1 MSKKYLAKILARDLN
16 GLNLISLYC
25 HKSILKIS
33 DIKFLKKNKIF
44 LLSLQRNS
52 IKAKN
57 KNKVLSI
64 CKFEFIDQAK
74 SKNINQ
80 YSSKKN
86 LSLLAID
93 TIKTKNGF
101 EFNLLFSNNGFI
113 TLSSEIIEVTLEDLK
128 EIKWLIDWTQIV
140 KIFKRI

>member
-25 HKSILKIS
+25 HKSILKVS
-33 DIKFLKKNKIF
+33 DIKFLQKNKIF

-64 CKFEFIDQAK
+64 CKFEFIDQAR

-80 YSSKKN
+80 YSPKKN

-93 TIKTKNGF
+93 TIKTKKGF

-128 EIKWLIDWTQIV
+128 EI
-140 KIFKRI
+140 

>member
-25 HKSILKIS
+25 HKSILKVS

-64 CKFEFIDQAK
+64 CKFEFIDRAR

-80 YSSKKN
+80 YSPKKN
-86 LSLLAID
+86 LLLLAID

-101 EFNLLFSNNGFI
+101 EFNLLFSNNSFI

-128 EIKWLIDWTQIV
+128 EIKNDL
-140 KIFKRI
+140 

>member
-25 HKSILKIS
+25 HKSILKVS

-64 CKFEFIDQAK
+64 CKFEFIDQAR

-80 YSSKKN
+80 YSSQKN

-93 TIKTKNGF
+93 TIKTKKGF

-113 TLSSEIIEVTLEDLK
+113 TLFSEIIEVTLEDLK
-128 EIKWLIDWTQIV
+128 EIKNDL
-140 KIFKRI
+140 

>member
-1 MSKKYLAKILARDLN
+1 MSKKYLAKMLARDLN
-16 GLNLISLYC
+16 GLNMISLYC

-33 DIKFLKKNKIF
+33 DIKFLKENKIF

-52 IKAKN
+52 IKTKN

-64 CKFEFIDQAK
+64 CKFEFIDQAR

-80 YSSKKN
+80 YLSKKD

-93 TIKTKNGF
+93 TIKTKKSY
-101 EFNLLFSNNGFI
+101 EFNLLFSNNSFI

-128 EIKWLIDWTQIV
+128 EIKNDL
-140 KIFKRI
+140 

>member
-25 HKSILKIS
+25 HKAKLKIS

-44 LLSLQRNS
+44 LLSLERKS
-52 IKAKN
+52 IKTGN
-57 KNKVLSI
+57 NNKVLSI
-64 CKFEFIDQAK
+64 CKFEFIDQAR

-80 YSSKKN
+80 YSIEKS

-93 TIKTKNGF
+93 TIKTRKGY
-101 EFNLLFSNNGFI
+101 EFNLLFTNNGFI
-113 TLSSEIIEVTLEDLK
+113 TLFSEIIEVTLEDLK
-128 EIKWLIDWTQIV
+128 EIKNDL
-140 KIFKRI
+140 

>member
-25 HKSILKIS
+25 HKSILKVS

-44 LLSLQRNS
+44 LLSIQRNS

-57 KNKVLSI
+57 KKKVLSI
-64 CKFEFIDQAK
+64 CKFEFIDKAK
-74 SKNINQ
+74 AKNINQ
-80 YSSKKN
+80 NSLKKS

-93 TIKTKNGF
+93 TIKTKKGY
-101 EFNLLFSNNGFI
+101 EFNLLFSNNSFI

-128 EIKWLIDWTQIV
+128 EIKDDL
-140 KIFKRI
+140 

>member
-25 HKSILKIS
+25 HKSILKVS

-57 KNKVLSI
+57 ENKVLSI
-64 CKFEFIDQAK
+64 CKFEFIDQAR

-80 YSSKKN
+80 YSPKKN

-93 TIKTKNGF
+93 TIKTKKGF

-128 EIKWLIDWTQIV
+128 EIKND
-140 KIFKRI
+140 

>member
-25 HKSILKIS
+25 HRSILKIS
-33 DIKFLKKNKIF
+33 DIKFLKENKIF

-52 IKAKN
+52 IKTKN

-80 YSSKKN
+80 YSLKKD

-93 TIKTKNGF
+93 TIKTKKGF

-128 EIKWLIDWTQIV
+128 EIKND
-140 KIFKRI
+140 

>member
-1 MSKKYLAKILARDLN
+1 MSKKYLAKILARDLH

-33 DIKFLKKNKIF
+33 DIKFLKENKIF

-52 IKAKN
+52 IKTKN

-64 CKFEFIDQAK
+64 CKFEFIDQAR

-101 EFNLLFSNNGFI
+101 EFNLLFSNNSFI

-128 EIKWLIDWTQIV
+128 EIKNDL
-140 KIFKRI
+140 

>member
-33 DIKFLKKNKIF
+33 DIKFLKENKII

-52 IKAKN
+52 IKTKN

-64 CKFEFIDQAK
+64 CKFEFIDHAK

-80 YSSKKN
+80 YSLKKD

-93 TIKTKNGF
+93 TIKTKKGF

-128 EIKWLIDWTQIV
+128 EIKNDL
-140 KIFKRI
+140 

>member
-25 HKSILKIS
+25 HKSILKVE

-64 CKFEFIDQAK
+64 CKFEFIDQAR

-86 LSLLAID
+86 LLLLAID
-93 TIKTKNGF
+93 TIKTKKGF

-113 TLSSEIIEVTLEDLK
+113 NLSSEIIEVTLEDLK
-128 EIKWLIDWTQIV
+128 EIKNDL
-140 KIFKRI
+140 

>member
-25 HKSILKIS
+25 YKSILKIS
-33 DIKFLKKNKIF
+33 DIKFLKENKIF

-52 IKAKN
+52 IKTKN

-80 YSSKKN
+80 YSLKKD

-93 TIKTKNGF
+93 TIKTKKGF

-128 EIKWLIDWTQIV
+128 EIKNDL
-140 KIFKRI
+140 

>member
-25 HKSILKIS
+25 HKSILKVS

-44 LLSLQRNS
+44 LLSLLRNS

-64 CKFEFIDQAK
+64 CKFEFIDQAR

-93 TIKTKNGF
+93 TIKTKKGY

-128 EIKWLIDWTQIV
+128 EIKNDL
-140 KIFKRI
+140 

>member
-25 HKSILKIS
+25 HKSKLKIS

-44 LLSLQRNS
+44 LLSLERNS
-52 IKAKN
+52 IKSEN
-57 KNKVLSI
+57 KQKVLSI
-64 CKFEFIDQAK
+64 CKFEFIDDAK

-80 YSSKKN
+80 YSPEDA

-93 TIKTKNGF
+93 IIKTNKGY

-128 EIKWLIDWTQIV
+128 EIKND
-140 KIFKRI
+140 

>member
-33 DIKFLKKNKIF
+33 DIKFLKQNKIF

-64 CKFEFIDQAK
+64 CKFEFIDQAR

-128 EIKWLIDWTQIV
+128 EIK
-140 KIFKRI
+140 

>member
-1 MSKKYLAKILARDLN
+1 MSKKYLAKILARDIN

-25 HKSILKIS
+25 HKSKLKIS
-33 DIKFLKKNKIF
+33 EIKFLKKNKIF
-44 LLSLQRNS
+44 LLSIERNS
-52 IKAKN
+52 IKAEN

-80 YSSKKN
+80 NSLEKN

-93 TIKTKNGF
+93 TIKTKKGY
-101 EFNLLFSNNGFI
+101 EFNLLFSNNSFI

-128 EIKWLIDWTQIV
+128 EIKDDL
-140 KIFKRI
+140 

>member
-25 HKSILKIS
+25 HKAKLKIS

-44 LLSLQRNS
+44 LLSLERES
-52 IKAKN
+52 IKTGN
-57 KNKVLSI
+57 NNKVLSI
-64 CKFEFIDQAK
+64 CKFEFIDQAR

-80 YSSKKN
+80 YSIEKS

-93 TIKTKNGF
+93 SIKTKKGY
-101 EFNLLFSNNGFI
+101 EFNLLFTNNGFI
-113 TLSSEIIEVTLEDLK
+113 TLFSEIIEVTLEDLR
-128 EIKWLIDWTQIV
+128 EIKNDY
-140 KIFKRI
+140 

>member
-1 MSKKYLAKILARDLN
+1 MMSKKYLAKILARDLN

-25 HKSILKIS
+25 HKSKLKIS

-44 LLSLQRNS
+44 LLSLERNS
-52 IKAKN
+52 IKSEN
-57 KNKVLSI
+57 KHKVLSI
-64 CKFEFIDQAK
+64 CKFEFIDDAK

-80 YSSKKN
+80 YSPEDAI
-86 LSLLAID
+86 SLLAID
-93 TIKTKNGF
+93 IIKTNKGY

-128 EIKWLIDWTQIV
+128 EIKND
-140 KIFKRI
+140 

>member
-33 DIKFLKKNKIF
+33 DIKFLKENKIF

-52 IKAKN
+52 IKTKN

-64 CKFEFIDQAK
+64 CKFEFIEHAK

-80 YSSKKN
+80 YSLKKD

-93 TIKTKNGF
+93 TIKTKKGF

-128 EIKWLIDWTQIV
+128 EIKNVL
-140 KIFKRI
+140 

>member
-33 DIKFLKKNKIF
+33 DIKFLKENKIF

-52 IKAKN
+52 IKIKN

-64 CKFEFIDQAK
+64 CKFEFIDQAR

-128 EIKWLIDWTQIV
+128 EIKNDL
-140 KIFKRI
+140 

>member
-25 HKSILKIS
+25 HKSILKVS
-33 DIKFLKKNKIF
+33 DIKFLQKNKIF

-64 CKFEFIDQAK
+64 CKFEFIDRAR

-80 YSSKKN
+80 YSSKKI

-93 TIKTKNGF
+93 TIKTKKGF

-128 EIKWLIDWTQIV
+128 EIKNDL
-140 KIFKRI
+140 

>member
-33 DIKFLKKNKIF
+33 DIKFLKENKIF

-52 IKAKN
+52 IKTKN

-64 CKFEFIDQAK
+64 CKFEFIDRAR

-93 TIKTKNGF
+93 TIKTKKGF

-128 EIKWLIDWTQIV
+128 EIKNDL
-140 KIFKRI
+140 

>member
-1 MSKKYLAKILARDLN
+1 MDKKYLAKILARDLN

-25 HKSILKIS
+25 HKAILKIS

-64 CKFEFIDQAK
+64 CKFEFIDRAR

-93 TIKTKNGF
+93 TIKTKKGF

-128 EIKWLIDWTQIV
+128 EIKNDL
-140 KIFKRI
+140 

>member
-1 MSKKYLAKILARDLN
+1 MMSKKYLAKILARDLN

-25 HKSILKIS
+25 HKSKLKIS

-44 LLSLQRNS
+44 LLSLERNS
-52 IKAKN
+52 IKSEN
-57 KNKVLSI
+57 KQKVLSI
-64 CKFEFIDQAK
+64 CKFEFIDEAK

-80 YSSKKN
+80 YSPEDA

-93 TIKTKNGF
+93 IIKTNKGY

-128 EIKWLIDWTQIV
+128 EIKND
-140 KIFKRI
+140 

>member
-25 HKSILKIS
+25 HKSKLKIS

-44 LLSLQRNS
+44 LLSLERSS
-52 IKAKN
+52 IKAEN
-57 KNKVLSI
+57 KKKILSI
-64 CKFEFIDQAK
+64 CKFEFIDNAK

-80 YSSKKN
+80 YSIEEG
-86 LSLLAID
+86 LTLLAID
-93 TIKTKNGF
+93 TIKTKKGY
-101 EFNLLFSNNGFI
+101 EFNLLFSDNGFI

-128 EIKWLIDWTQIV
+128 EIKNDS
-140 KIFKRI
+140 

>member
-25 HKSILKIS
+25 HKAKLKIS

-44 LLSLQRNS
+44 LLSLERKS
-52 IKAKN
+52 IKTGN
-57 KNKVLSI
+57 NNKVLSI
-64 CKFEFIDQAK
+64 CKFEFIDQAR

-80 YSSKKN
+80 YSIEKS

-93 TIKTKNGF
+93 TIKTKKGY
-101 EFNLLFSNNGFI
+101 EFNLLFTNNGFI
-113 TLSSEIIEVTLEDLK
+113 TLFSEIIEVTLEDLK
-128 EIKWLIDWTQIV
+128 KIK
-140 KIFKRI
+140 K

>member
-33 DIKFLKKNKIF
+33 DIKFLKENKIF

-52 IKAKN
+52 IKIKN

-80 YSSKKN
+80 YSLKKD

-93 TIKTKNGF
+93 TIKTKKGF

-128 EIKWLIDWTQIV
+128 EIKNDL
-140 KIFKRI
+140 

>member
-25 HKSILKIS
+25 HKSILRVS
-33 DIKFLKKNKIF
+33 DVKFLKKNKIF

-57 KNKVLSI
+57 KKKIMSI

-80 YSSKKN
+80 YSSKKS

-93 TIKTKNGF
+93 TIKTKKGY

-128 EIKWLIDWTQIV
+128 EIKNDI
-140 KIFKRI
+140 

>member
-25 HKSILKIS
+25 HKSILKVS

-57 KNKVLSI
+57 KKKVLSI
-64 CKFEFIDQAK
+64 CKFEFIDQAR

-93 TIKTKNGF
+93 TIKTKKGF

-128 EIKWLIDWTQIV
+128 EIKNDL
-140 KIFKRI
+140 

>member
-25 HKSILKIS
+25 HKSILKVS

-64 CKFEFIDQAK
+64 CKFEFIDQAR

-80 YSSKKN
+80 YSPKKN

-93 TIKTKNGF
+93 TIKTKKGF

-128 EIKWLIDWTQIV
+128 EIKNDL
-140 KIFKRI
+140 

>member
-1 MSKKYLAKILARDLN
+1 MFKKYLAKILARDLN

-25 HKSILKIS
+25 HKSILKVS

-44 LLSLQRNS
+44 LLSLLRNS

-64 CKFEFIDQAK
+64 CKFEFVDQAK

-80 YSSKKN
+80 YSLKKN

-113 TLSSEIIEVTLEDLK
+113 TLFSEIIEVTLEDLK
-128 EIKWLIDWTQIV
+128 EIK
-140 KIFKRI
+140 

>member
-25 HKSILKIS
+25 HRSILKIS
-33 DIKFLKKNKIF
+33 DIKFLKENKIF

-52 IKAKN
+52 IKTKN

-64 CKFEFIDQAK
+64 CKFEFIDHAK

-80 YSSKKN
+80 YSLKED

-93 TIKTKNGF
+93 TIKTKKGF

-128 EIKWLIDWTQIV
+128 EIKNDL
-140 KIFKRI
+140 

>member
-25 HKSILKIS
+25 HKSILKVS

-52 IKAKN
+52 IKTKN

-80 YSSKKN
+80 YSPKKN

-93 TIKTKNGF
+93 TIKTKRGF

-128 EIKWLIDWTQIV
+128 EIKDDL
-140 KIFKRI
+140 